1 MFTPRRSSRLKAKD
15 QKKRRTS
22 EALRSRRRRTGGNEG
37 FLSSGSEGV
46 EGESGAERE
55 SSSDGGRIVGVTRT
69 PKVNNFI
76 KE

>member
-1 MFTPRRSSRLKAKD
+1 MSTPRRSSRLKAKD

-22 EALRSRRRRTGGNEG
+22 EALRSRRRRTGGSEE

-46 EGESGAERE
+46 EGESG
-55 SSSDGGRIVGVTRT
+55 SDGERVVGVTRT

>member
-22 EALRSRRRRTGGNEG
+22 EALHSRRRRTGGNEG

-46 EGESGAERE
+46 EGESDAECE
-55 SSSDGGRIVGVTRT
+55 SSSDGERVVGVTRT